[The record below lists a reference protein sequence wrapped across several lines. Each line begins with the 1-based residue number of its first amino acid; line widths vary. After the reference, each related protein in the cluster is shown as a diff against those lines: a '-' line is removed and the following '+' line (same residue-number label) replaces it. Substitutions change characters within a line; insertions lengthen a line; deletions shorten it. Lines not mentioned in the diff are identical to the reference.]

1 MKFLRDRNRWN
12 HQQSGGAL
20 EWSKDLVEQSKDF
33 VIVQLSLK
41 LLVAESRQTMWKRF
55 VYELPAG

>member
-1 MKFLRDRNRWN
+1 MKFLRERNCWN

-41 LLVAESRQTMWKRF
+41 LLVAESLQTM
-55 VYELPAG
+55 